1 MQKSYENNMAD
12 QDVVVH
18 SLRVLSEIKNPAL
31 SQLKRDLNTQQTSA
45 QALAIKQEK
54 FYKSL
59 SDDGIISPMEK
70 KIVQRE
76 MESIATS
83 YTALYTQAVAEHYET
98 APFFQDYMA
107 TYAALRNYI
116 YSTLH
121 LFDDMDADTEVDRD
135 EFNSYF
141 SAYYYDEN
149 FAIVSMTVGVITDLG
164 FKILESLEDEGE
176 EGEVGIYR
184 GMLYQYI
191 DGEWKLINKELYY
204 GKSAVLPPELEGR
217 YFLCTDNVLLYD
229 VLYANDDPLELN
241 GEMLEVGGTY
251 EKGIIYVYEDHHW
264 QRKEPDEDYRYL
276 VALGDYYSVKDK
288 LPDIMKA
295 EVESIARDAVGSTYY
310 GPLTV
315 PPVSPH
321 ENDFFLYAGETS
333 GETPPRWVFA
343 SLYMYKNS
351 EWVRLDEA
359 IAQNQKY
366 YMEALQDILSIT
378 ASTSGYFSTVFCNAF
393 FANQAAMNSL
403 STKVI
408 YLNTGGALRSEET
421 AYIQNEQGLLID
433 ADGNIDANG
442 DTHIGGNC
450 IIDGNAEIRTSG
462 LIQGDLNITGEAN
475 FSGRTR
481 ITGDALFSGDIIS
494 GPMELSSEAPLPRTV
509 TYNQGESIPFMAMYG
524 INGSYRGYT
533 FDGFH
538 INYDPGHMAAIL
550 TLYNGHT
557 LLYTEYNNA
566 GDPYH
571 YYVVKDTFTY
581 AYIIP
586 SGSKTFKLKDL
597 PTTPGEANVV
607 YKDSNGFLKIS

>member
-1 MQKSYENNMAD
+1 MQKHYENNMAD
-12 QDVVVH
+12 QDVIVH

-31 SQLKRDLNTQQTSA
+31 TQLKRDLGTQQVSA
-45 QALAIKQEK
+45 QALALKQEK

-141 SAYYYDEN
+141 SAYYYSEN

-251 EKGIIYVYEDHHW
+251 EKGIIYVFQDHHW
-264 QRKEPDEDYRYL
+264 QRVEPDEDYRYL
-276 VALGDYYSVKDK
+276 VALGDYYSVKDTI
-288 LPDIMKA
+288 PAIMKSQI
-295 EVESIARDAVGSTYY
+295 ESIARTVAGSTYY
-310 GPLTV
+310 GPLRV
-315 PPVSPH
+315 PPLDAQ
-321 ENDFFLYAGETS
+321 ENDFFLYSGETS

-408 YLNTGGALRSEET
+408 YLQGDGVLRSEET
-421 AYIQNEQGLLID
+421 AYIAGIQGLLID
-433 ADGNIDANG
+433 SDGNIDANG
-442 DTHIGGNC
+442 NVHIGSGKVAGSANTFTCDGVAVINGTTTIGGNATIAGVC
-450 IIDGNAEIRTSG
+450 NVDKLHFSRFYSPSA
-462 LIQGDLNITGEAN
+462 TG
-475 FSGRTR
+475 FV
-481 ITGDALFSGDIIS
+481 DGDIW
-494 GPMELSSEAPLPRTV
+494 MVEE
-509 TYNQGESIPFMAMYG
+509 
-524 INGSYRGYT
+524 
-533 FDGFH
+533 D
-538 INYDPGHMAAIL
+538 
-550 TLYNGHT
+550 
-557 LLYTEYNNA
+557 NA
-566 GDPYH
+566 
-571 YYVVKDTFTY
+571 
-581 AYIIP
+581 
-586 SGSKTFKLKDL
+586 
-597 PTTPGEANVV
+597 
-607 YKDSNGFLKIS
+607 